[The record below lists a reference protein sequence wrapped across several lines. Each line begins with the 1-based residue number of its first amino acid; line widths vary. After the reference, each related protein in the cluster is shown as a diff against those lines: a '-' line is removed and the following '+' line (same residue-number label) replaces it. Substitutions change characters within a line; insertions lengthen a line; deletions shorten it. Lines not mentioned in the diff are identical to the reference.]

1 MSESL
6 RDTLDSAYAWFEDEA
21 RDAWNRANATEDEAL
36 LKGLL
41 SECEVILT
49 EVEEG
54 IQAERQPRQLAGN
67 SSSSSTDSEQK
78 EEGEL
83 LDEEQRDWLRASVY
97 DVYDMYVMLDELV
110 RQDEADPDLLQ
121 ACLTQIGVFAP
132 GSDNHMMVALKNYSM
147 RQHRAETFSAMLQ
160 RERASGSGLRKAGA
174 KKSDAKKL
182 AALTAA
188 VDGAYNQLLESII
201 MRYGWLNEE
210 TMTALA
216 EGMQTFVDGLE
227 QMSAMKAQG
236 MTELTHEMEVDGVKV
251 QIVDRL
257 EVSEESR
264 GGHTVGVAAG
274 AGAEAGGRGGVEVM
288 KQDGLSLSVVGS
300 DGGQQGAEEEEGEE
314 GELGEGELGEG
325 EWVEV
330 GEGGLGDAGL
340 DIDLAALEADLA
352 EQLAAELDAQGG
364 KGAGPQAGAAR

>member
-6 RDTLDSAYAWFEDEA
+6 RDTLDSAYSWFNDDA
-21 RDAWNRANATEDEAL
+21 REAWNRANQTEDEAL

-41 SECEVILT
+41 SECEVMLT
-49 EVEEG
+49 EVEEA
-54 IQAERQPRQLAGN
+54 IQAEKQPQQLA
-67 SSSSSTDSEQK
+67 SSSSSSSSG

-121 ACLTQIGVFAP
+121 ACLTQIAVFSP

-264 GGHTVGVAAG
+264 GGHAVGVAAG
-274 AGAEAGGRGGVEVM
+274 SGAQAGGRGAVEVVN
-288 KQDGLSLSVVGS
+288 QDGLSLSVVGS
-300 DGGQQGAEEEEGEE
+300 GGGQQGAEEE
-314 GELGEGELGEG
+314 EGELGEG

-352 EQLAAELDAQGG
+352 EQLAAEVDAQGG